1 MTRQNLRKTSLKVSS
16 EQLFLVSAL
25 LVNGG
30 NYLYNLLLGRIL
42 GPANFADAAVLI
54 TFLLVLSFLAMT
66 FQLVTAKFITS
77 FKPAPEKK
85 FIKKMYQNALI
96 IGLCF
101 GFLIIVFAQDLQ
113 TVFKTSSVNM
123 FIIFGLGVPVYFLM
137 SVNRGIFQ
145 GKKDFKF
152 LAITYQTEMLSRL
165 GITLL
170 FIFLFDV
177 SSPIVIAL
185 GILLS
190 FFFGLFPINL
200 SVINI
205 FKQIKIEKK
214 QAKKINHFFIIT
226 AFYEL
231 SQIVIN
237 NSDILLVKHYFNG
250 FDAGLYASLA
260 LIGRVVYFIA
270 WMFVLILLPT
280 VIQLKK
286 ENKATTPT
294 LFKYL
299 SYISIISFCIIS
311 VCYIFPEELILLLF
325 GKAYLPISNLLWKYA
340 LATGIFAIANIFT
353 YYFLSLDQ
361 YVPVVLSGVFGIL
374 QIIGITIF
382 HHSTTEVVHVQIIT
396 MILLLILQLTFFLF
410 DTYRQK
416 RRLSKSMSRS
426 A

>member
-1 MTRQNLRKTSLKVSS
+1 MVLQILRKTSKKISA
-16 EQLFLVSAL
+16 EQLFLISAL
-25 LVNGG
+25 VVNGG

-42 GPANFADAAVLI
+42 GPENFADAAVLI

-77 FKPAPEKK
+77 FKTASKK
-85 FIKKMYQNALI
+85 QFLKKMYQNALI
-96 IGLCF
+96 IGV
-101 GFLIIVFAQDLQ
+101 GIGAIIIAFAQDLQ
-113 TVFKTSSVNM
+113 IIFKTSSANM
-123 FIIFGLGVPVYFLM
+123 FIVFGVGVPVYFLM

-170 FIFLFDV
+170 FIYLFDV

-190 FFFGLFPINL
+190 FFFGLFPIKL
-200 SVINI
+200 RGITF
-205 FKQIKIEKK
+205 FKHIKIEKT
-214 QAKKINHFFIIT
+214 QLKKINHFFIIT

-270 WMFVLILLPT
+270 WMFVMLLLPT

-311 VCYIFPEELILLLF
+311 VCYFFPEDIILLLF

-340 LATGIFAIANIFT
+340 LATGIFAIANIFA
-353 YYFLSLDQ
+353 YYFLSIDK

-374 QIIGITIF
+374 QVVSIILYHNSITQ
-382 HHSTTEVVHVQIIT
+382 VVEVQIIA
-396 MILLLILQLTFFLF
+396 MILLLSVQLAFFLF
-410 DTYRQK
+410 DTYLQK
-416 RRLSKSMSRS
+416 RSLSKSIYHSS
-426 A
+426 